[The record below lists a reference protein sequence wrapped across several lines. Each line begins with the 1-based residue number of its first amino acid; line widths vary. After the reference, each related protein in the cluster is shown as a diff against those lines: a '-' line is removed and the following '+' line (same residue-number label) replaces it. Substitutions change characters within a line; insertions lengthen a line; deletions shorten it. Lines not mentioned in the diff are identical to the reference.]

1 MLRVAVASD
10 GALHEPSLLFLRAC
24 GMGVART
31 NTRRYVAEI
40 PSLPGARV
48 HFQRH
53 AEIAFKV
60 EEGSADVGV
69 VGVDGFAES
78 RQEGGNASV
87 IIDRL
92 GFGHCEIVLGVP
104 DSWVDVVALA
114 DLADLSMEFRA
125 AGRDLRVATKFPRLV
140 ERFLLRSGV
149 GYFSIVPTSGTLE
162 AAPAMGYADIIA
174 DITETGVTMR
184 ENRLKTIAGGTIMS
198 SEACLIAN
206 RATLAADK
214 AKLRTAEEMVERI
227 ESHLRARNVY
237 TITANMRGETA
248 EDVAASVL
256 AHDDISGLRGPTLAE
271 VYTTDGGGWYAVT
284 VVVAKD
290 RLMAA
295 VKRFREIGGSSVT
308 VSQPDYVF
316 DAECEAARRLTEVS

>member
-1 MLRVAVASD
+1 M
-10 GALHEPSLLFLRAC
+10 HEPSLLFLRAC

-31 NTRRYVAEI
+31 NARRYIAEI
-40 PSLPGARV
+40 PSLSDVTV

-53 AEIAFKV
+53 ADITSKV
-60 EEGSADVGV
+60 EEGSADVGI
-69 VGVDGFAES
+69 VGSDDFAES
-78 RQEGGNASV
+78 RQEGGNAAV

-92 GFGHCEIVLGVP
+92 GFGHCEVVLGVP
-104 DSWVDVVALA
+104 DSWVDVVSLA

-125 AGRDLRVATKFPRLV
+125 EGRDLRVATKSPRLV
-140 ERFLLRSGV
+140 EAFLLRGGV
-149 GYFSIVPTSGTLE
+149 SYFSIVPTRGTLE

-206 RATLAADK
+206 RAALAANQ
-214 AKLRTAEEMVERI
+214 AKLRTAEHIVERI
-227 ESHLRARNVY
+227 ESHLRAKTVY

-248 EDVAASVL
+248 EDVAEAVL

-271 VYTTDGGGWYAVT
+271 VYTTDGGGWFAVT
-284 VVVAKD
+284 VVVAKE

-316 DAECEAARRLTEVS
+316 DSECEAAGRLTEDG

>member
-10 GALHEPSLLFLRAC
+10 GAMHEPSFLFLRAC
-24 GMGVART
+24 GLGVART
-31 NTRRYVAEI
+31 NSRRYVADI
-40 PSLPGARV
+40 PSLPGVTV

-53 AEIAFKV
+53 ADIAFKV
-60 EEGSADVGV
+60 EEGSADVGI
-69 VGVDGFAES
+69 VGSDNFAES
-78 RQEGGNASV
+78 LQEGGNAAV

-140 ERFLLRSGV
+140 EGFLLRGGV
-149 GYFSIVPTSGTLE
+149 SYFSMVPTSGTLE

-198 SEACLIAN
+198 AEACLIAN

-227 ESHLRARNVY
+227 ESHLRARSVY

-284 VVVAKD
+284 VVVAKG

-316 DAECEAARRLTEVS
+316 DSECEAARRLTEVS

>member
-1 MLRVAVASD
+1 M
-10 GALHEPSLLFLRAC
+10 HEPSFLFLRAC
-24 GMGVART
+24 GLGVART
-31 NTRRYVAEI
+31 NSRRYVADI
-40 PSLPGARV
+40 PSLPGVTV

-53 AEIAFKV
+53 ADIAFKV
-60 EEGSADVGV
+60 EEGSADVGI
-69 VGVDGFAES
+69 VGSDNFAES
-78 RQEGGNASV
+78 LQEGGNAAV

-104 DSWVDVVALA
+104 DSWVDVVSLA

-125 AGRDLRVATKFPRLV
+125 DGRDLRVATKFPRLV
-140 ERFLLRSGV
+140 EGFLLRSGV
-149 GYFSIVPTSGTLE
+149 SYFSMVPTSGTLE

-198 SEACLIAN
+198 AEACLIAN
-206 RATLAADK
+206 RAALAADE
-214 AKLRTAEEMVERI
+214 AKLRTAEDMVERI
-227 ESHLRARNVY
+227 ESHLRAGGVY

-271 VYTTDGGGWYAVT
+271 VYTKGGGGWYAVT

-295 VKRFREIGGSSVT
+295 VRRFREIGGSSVT

-316 DAECEAARRLTEVS
+316 DSECEAARRLTEVS

>member
-1 MLRVAVASD
+1 M
-10 GALHEPSLLFLRAC
+10 
-24 GMGVART
+24 
-31 NTRRYVAEI
+31 
-40 PSLPGARV
+40 
-48 HFQRH
+48 
-53 AEIAFKV
+53 
-60 EEGSADVGV
+60 
-69 VGVDGFAES
+69 
-78 RQEGGNASV
+78 

-104 DSWVDVVALA
+104 DSWVDVVSLA
-114 DLADLSMEFRA
+114 DLADLSMEFRSD
-125 AGRDLRVATKFPRLV
+125 GRDLRVATKFPRLV
-140 ERFLLRSGV
+140 EGFLLRSGV
-149 GYFSIVPTSGTLE
+149 SYFSMVPTSGTLE

-184 ENRLKTIAGGTIMS
+184 ENRLKTIAGGTILS

-206 RATLAADK
+206 RAAVAADK
-214 AKLRTAEEMVERI
+214 AKLRTAEDMVERI
-227 ESHLRARNVY
+227 ESHLRAGNVY
-237 TITANMRGETA
+237 TVTANMRGETA

-284 VVVAKD
+284 VVVEKD

-316 DAECEAARRLTEVS
+316 DSECEAALRLTEVR

>member
-10 GALHEPSLLFLRAC
+10 GAMHEPSLLFLRAC

-31 NTRRYVAEI
+31 NTRRYVADI
-40 PSLPGARV
+40 PSLPGVMV

-53 AEIAFKV
+53 ADITLKV
-60 EEGSADVGV
+60 EEGSADVGI
-69 VGVDGFAES
+69 VGSDNFAES
-78 RQEGGNASV
+78 RQEGGDAAV

-92 GFGHCEIVLGVP
+92 GFGHCEVVLGVP
-104 DSWVDVVALA
+104 DSWVDVVSLA

-125 AGRDLRVATKFPRLV
+125 DGRDLRVATKLPRLV
-140 ERFLLRSGV
+140 EGFLLRGGV
-149 GYFSIVPTSGTLE
+149 SYFSMVPTTGTLE
-162 AAPAMGYADIIA
+162 AAPAMGYADVIA
-174 DITETGVTMR
+174 DIAETGATMR

-206 RATLAADK
+206 RAAVAADE
-214 AKLRTAEEMVERI
+214 AKLRAAEAIVERI
-227 ESHLRARNVY
+227 ESHLRAETVY
-237 TITANMRGETA
+237 AVTANMRGETA
-248 EDVAASVL
+248 EDVAAAVL

-308 VSQPDYVF
+308 VTQPDYVF
-316 DAECEAARRLTEVS
+316 DSECEAANRLTAVR

>member
-1 MLRVAVASD
+1 M
-10 GALHEPSLLFLRAC
+10 HEPSFLFLRAC
-24 GMGVART
+24 GLGVART
-31 NTRRYVAEI
+31 NSRRYVADI
-40 PSLPGARV
+40 PSLPGVTV

-53 AEIAFKV
+53 ADIAFKV
-60 EEGSADVGV
+60 EEGSADVGI
-69 VGVDGFAES
+69 VGSDNFAES
-78 RQEGGNASV
+78 LQEGGNAAV

-104 DSWVDVVALA
+104 DSWVDVVSLA

-125 AGRDLRVATKFPRLV
+125 DGRDLRVATKFPRLV
-140 ERFLLRSGV
+140 GGFLLRSGV
-149 GYFSIVPTSGTLE
+149 SYFSMVPTSGTLE

-198 SEACLIAN
+198 AEACLIAN
-206 RATLAADK
+206 RAALAADE
-214 AKLRTAEEMVERI
+214 AKLRTAEDMVERI
-227 ESHLRARNVY
+227 ESHLRAGSVY

-271 VYTTDGGGWYAVT
+271 VYTKDGGGWYAVT

-295 VKRFREIGGSSVT
+295 VRRFREIGGSSVT

-316 DAECEAARRLTEVS
+316 DSVCEAARRLTEVS